1 MLILF
6 IILCFITTSLLIGVI
21 NYDCSRS
28 SDGLFT
34 IIDDI
39 FYKIIEKNFLF
50 YWLKAMIALAFLA
63 SLITSWVFLMVTL
76 FPSK

>member
-6 IILCFITTSLLIGVI
+6 IILCFITTSLLIGII

-28 SDGLFT
+28 SDELFT

-39 FYKIIEKNFLF
+39 FYKIIEKGFLF
-50 YWLKAMIALAFLA
+50 YWLKAMIILVFLA
-63 SLITSWVFLMVTL
+63 SLITSWVSLIVTL

>member
-6 IILCFITTSLLIGVI
+6 IILCFITTSLLIGII

-28 SDGLFT
+28 SDVLFS

-39 FYKIIEKNFLF
+39 FYKIIEKSFLF
-50 YWLKAMIALAFLA
+50 CWLKAMIVLVFLA